1 MPLFLLS
8 FAAIEPFLASPRI
21 HLSLP
26 VSFSYVVRY
35 KPIYWKRRQAKLS
48 PSHFYFRMI
57 PLELPQAGGLQ
68 DKIELKITTECN
80 PLRNELNSVWTL
92 AMVSI
97 RKQFNLLTLF
107 LVVHGEMYSFA
118 LLVIAEVSF
127 PATRKGKQTI
137 I

>member
-1 MPLFLLS
+1 MQTYLLEEETGQALPLTFLLQNDS
-8 FAAIEPFLASPRI
+8 LA
-21 HLSLP
+21 
-26 VSFSYVVRY
+26 
-35 KPIYWKRRQAKLS
+35 
-48 PSHFYFRMI
+48 
-57 PLELPQAGGLQ
+57 LELPQAGGLQ

-107 LVVHGEMYSFA
+107 LVVRGEMYSFA